1 MTDSRKLKAVI
12 IEKGFTQDQIA
23 ELIGMSSATF
33 SYKLNNKVEFK
44 ASEILIISKVLELT
58 TQQTMDI
65 FFAEN
70 VENKSTKLSAST

>member
-23 ELIGMSSATF
+23 ELIGMSSTTF

-70 VENKSTKLSAST
+70 VENKSAKLSAST

>member
-23 ELIGMSSATF
+23 ELIGMSSTTF
-33 SYKLNNKVEFK
+33 SYKLNNKVECK